1 MRRLAARL
9 PAVRRSVVD
18 YWTRSPP
25 VLQGIARVFAVAAV
39 VVIGA
44 HAHALEPAEDGA
56 SAVDWVNTYIGT
68 GGGGSD
74 YGGTMP
80 LVTTPFGMTNWTAQ
94 TRQNFISASSYNYGD
109 TTISGFIG
117 THQPAIWM
125 GDFGYVTLVP
135 ELGEIKTT
143 PEDRKL
149 SFTHADEQTTPYY
162 YSVTMSA

>member
-25 VLQGIARVFAVAAV
+25 VLQRIARVFAVAAV

-56 SAVDWVNTYIGT
+56 SAVDWVNSYIGT

-80 LVTTPFGMTNWTAQ
+80 FVTTPFGMTNWTAQ
-94 TRQNFISASSYNYGD
+94 TRENRISVSFYSFVD
-109 TTISGFIG
+109 KTISGFIG
-117 THQPAIWM
+117 TNQPAICM
-125 GDFGYVTLVP
+125 GDYGSVTILHVSHD
-135 ELGEIKTT
+135 I
-143 PEDRKL
+143 
-149 SFTHADEQTTPYY
+149 THAH
-162 YSVTMSA
+162 ARR

>member
-56 SAVDWVNTYIGT
+56 SAVDWVNRYIGT
-68 GGGGSD
+68 SGGGSD
-74 YGGTMP
+74 YGVRIP
-80 LVTTPFGMTNWTAQ
+80 LVARPFGITNCTAR
-94 TRQNFISASSYNYGD
+94 TRKNRIS
-109 TTISGFIG
+109 IS
-117 THQPAIWM
+117 
-125 GDFGYVTLVP
+125 
-135 ELGEIKTT
+135 E
-143 PEDRKL
+143 
-149 SFTHADEQTTPYY
+149 
-162 YSVTMSA
+162 